1 MTHLY
6 YYISGFF
13 LLFLLTSCGGK
24 TQAERHRE
32 EAELEGSALLVQARE
47 ALGRQEYEKAR
58 RAIRHL
64 RKDQPLALDARRQA
78 ILLLDSIELASARD
92 SVRYVEGEEW
102 ERLTMKVQF
111 YERKL
116 QEDRKGYGISQNVSG
131 N

>member
-13 LLFLLTSCGGK
+13 LLLLLASCDGK

-32 EAELEGSALLVQARE
+32 EAEREGSALLVQARE

-116 QEDRKGYGISQNVSG
+116 QEDIRAYGE
-131 N
+131 